1 MNRKL
6 LFALLFISLAFNIAV
21 VGSCIY
27 HFVIH
32 ERFEREEA
40 LPETRESFQGLKE
53 HRPDIHLKY
62 RKNIRNLNEKNR
74 DLRIQF
80 MEELIKAEP
89 NYDSLAKLNDQ
100 INMTIQEISLNFYKE
115 MIEMRKT
122 LTPEQA
128 KEFFDNHI
136 QMMEKRMRHS
146 DGMNEMRPPEGNE
159 EMRPGWS
166 ERKLRV
172 NRQRKNRVPED

>member
-1 MNRKL
+1 MRDLIEKKL
-6 LFALLFISLAFNIAV
+6 YQKLEKVSKD
-21 VGSCIY
+21 
-27 HFVIH
+27 
-32 ERFEREEA
+32 
-40 LPETRESFQGLKE
+40 Q
-53 HRPDIHLKY
+53 
-62 RKNIRNLNEKNR
+62 KNIDLIFILNIEKISEIQMKKNR
-74 DLRIQF
+74 DLRIHF

-128 KEFFDNHI
+128 LEFFDNHI
-136 QMMEKRMRHS
+136 QMMKKRIRHS
-146 DGMNEMRPPEGNE
+146 DGMNEMRPPEGND

-166 ERKLRV
+166 ERKLRN
-172 NRQRKNRVPED
+172 NRQRKKQGS